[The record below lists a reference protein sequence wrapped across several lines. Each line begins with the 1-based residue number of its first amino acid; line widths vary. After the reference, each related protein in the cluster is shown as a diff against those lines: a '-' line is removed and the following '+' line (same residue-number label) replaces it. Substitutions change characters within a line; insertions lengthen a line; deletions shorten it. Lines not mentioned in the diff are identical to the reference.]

1 MKIISIGSII
11 LAGGVG
17 TRLWPLSREQY
28 PKQFLKLNG
37 TSLFQDTYSRALRI
51 SSPEEI
57 VVVTNEDFRYHVK
70 NQVEELGFSIDDHQ
84 ILLESEGKNTLP
96 AIAWGVRVLSDISG
110 DKLVAVFPS
119 DHILDEKAM
128 DIIKNS
134 ASLANENLVVFGIK
148 PTAPHTGYGYIKPGV
163 ALEGG
168 FIVKE
173 FKEKPDP
180 EKAKEYLDSG
190 YLWNS
195 GMFLFSPGVFFDELK
210 KYRPNM
216 YEEFNRP
223 HPDYSMV
230 ESISIDYGLLEVSDR
245 VAVIP
250 LDLRWNDLGSFR
262 SLYDNSGKDD
272 KGNAGEAEFVSSENN
287 FVYSKGRKIAVLGM
301 KNTAIIDSGDAL
313 LVCNLDNTESVK
325 ELVAIYRG
333 RCDDITKHHLTV
345 HRPWG
350 SYTILES
357 KKFYKIKR
365 VTVSPMKSLSLQ
377 LHHHR
382 SEHWVVVSGTAE
394 VRLGDETQT
403 LSKGQSTFVGEGVL
417 HRLGNPGR
425 IPLEVIEIQ
434 IGEYLEED
442 DIVRFD
448 DDFGRV

>member
-1 MKIISIGSII
+1 MKNILTGSII

-17 TRLWPLSREQY
+17 TRLWPLSREQF

-37 TSLFQDTYSRALRI
+37 ASFFQDTYTRALRI

-57 VVVTNEDFRYHVK
+57 VVVTNENFRYHVK
-70 NQVEELGFSIDDHQ
+70 NQVEELGYSIDDSR

-96 AIAWGVRVLSDISG
+96 AITWGIRVLYDIFG
-110 DKLVAVFPS
+110 DIPVAVFPS

-134 ASLANENLVVFGIK
+134 APLAKKNLVVFGIK
-148 PTAPHTGYGYIKPGV
+148 PTAPLTGYGYIKPGE
-163 ALEGG
+163 ALDGG
-168 FIVKE
+168 FAVKE
-173 FKEKPDP
+173 FKEKPCP
-180 EKAKEYLDSG
+180 EKAKEYMDSG

-195 GMFLFSPGVFFDELK
+195 GMFLFSPEVFFEELK
-210 KYRPNM
+210 KYLPNM
-216 YEEFNRP
+216 YDEFERP
-223 HPDYSMV
+223 HPDYSGV

-245 VAVIP
+245 VAVVP
-250 LDLRWNDLGSFR
+250 LSLRWNDLGSFR
-262 SLYDNSGKDD
+262 ALYENLGKDD
-272 KGNAGEAEFVSSENN
+272 KGNAGDAEFVGSENN
-287 FVYSKGRKIAVLGM
+287 FVYLKDKKVAVLGM
-301 KNTAIIDSGDAL
+301 TNTAIIDSGDAL
-313 LVCNLDNTESVK
+313 LVCDLDNTESVK
-325 ELVAIYRG
+325 ELVGIYASRG
-333 RCDDITKHHLTV
+333 DDITKYHLTV

-357 KKFYKIKR
+357 KKFFKIKR

-394 VRLGDETQT
+394 VQLGDKVMNF
-403 LSKGQSTFVGEGVL
+403 SRGQSTFVGEGVV
-417 HRLGNPGR
+417 HRLGNPGK

-434 IGEYLEED
+434 IGEYLKED